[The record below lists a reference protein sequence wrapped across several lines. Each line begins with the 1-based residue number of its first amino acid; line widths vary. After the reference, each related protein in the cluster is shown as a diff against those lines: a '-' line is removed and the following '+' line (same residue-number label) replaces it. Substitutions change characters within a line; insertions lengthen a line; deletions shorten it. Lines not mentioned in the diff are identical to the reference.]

1 MSKND
6 CVIISG
12 GFDPIHIG
20 HLRMIQESSK
30 LASRLIVIVNSDKF
44 LIEKKGYAFMPIQE
58 RIEIIMGFSEV
69 YKAVE
74 SIDDDLTVC
83 KTLERLAAE
92 ENIKCFANGGD
103 RKNEADIPE
112 TKICKKYNIDME
124 FNVGGGKIQSSS
136 SLVSGEIDKPW
147 GSYRTFEKGE
157 GYLLKRMTVLPDE
170 ILSLQSH
177 KHRAEHWFVVEGEA
191 TIECD
196 GETKTVE
203 QYELFFIPLGSK
215 HRLSNLSS
223 NILKVVEVQIGDTLS
238 EEDIIRYEDI
248 YNRETQK

>member
-170 ILSLQSH
+170 TLSLQSH
-177 KHRAEHWFVVEGEA
+177 KNRAEHWFVVEGEA

-203 QYELFFIPLGSK
+203 QYESFYIPLGSK
-215 HRLSNLSS
+215 HRLSNLSG

-238 EEDIIRYEDI
+238 EEDIIRYEDR
-248 YNRETQK
+248 YQRD

>member
-44 LIEKKGYAFMPIQE
+44 LIEKKGYAFMPIEE

-92 ENIKCFANGGD
+92 DNIKCFANGGD

-136 SLVSGEIDKPW
+136 NLVSGEIDKPW
-147 GSYRTFEKGE
+147 GSYKTFEKGE

-170 ILSLQSH
+170 TLSLQAH
-177 KHRAEHWFVVEGEA
+177 KHRAEHWFVVEGTA

-203 QYELFFIPLGSK
+203 QYESFYIPLGSK
-215 HRLSNLSS
+215 HKLSNLSS

-238 EEDIIRYEDI
+238 EEDIIRYEDR
-248 YNRETQK
+248 YQRD

>member
-1 MSKND
+1 MNEND

-12 GFDPIHIG
+12 GFDPIHVG

-30 LASRLIVIVNSDKF
+30 LASRLIVIANSDKF

-112 TKICKKYNIDME
+112 AKICKKYNIDME

-136 SLVSGEIDKPW
+136 SLVSAEIDKPW

-157 GYLLKRMTVLPDE
+157 GYLLKRITVLPDE
-170 ILSLQSH
+170 TLSLQAH

-203 QYELFFIPLGSK
+203 QYESFFIPLGSK

-238 EEDIIRYEDI
+238 EEDIVRYEDR
-248 YNRETQK
+248 YQRD

>member
-157 GYLLKRMTVLPDE
+157 GYLLKRITVLPDQL
-170 ILSLQSH
+170 LSLQAH

-203 QYELFFIPLGSK
+203 QYESFFIPLGSK
-215 HRLSNLSS
+215 HRLSNLSR
-223 NILKVVEVQIGDTLS
+223 NLLKVVEVQIGDTLS
-238 EEDIIRYEDI
+238 EEDIIRYEDR
-248 YNRETQK
+248 YQRD

>member
-1 MSKND
+1 MNEND

-12 GFDPIHIG
+12 GFDPIHVG

-30 LASRLIVIVNSDKF
+30 LASRLIVIANSDKF
-44 LIEKKGYAFMPIQE
+44 LIEKKGYAFMPIEE

-69 YKAVE
+69 YRVVE
-74 SIDDDLTVC
+74 SIDDDQTVC
-83 KTLERLAAE
+83 KTLEWLAEE

-112 TKICKKYNIDME
+112 AKICKKYNIDME

-136 SLVSGEIDKPW
+136 NLVSGEIDKPW
-147 GSYRTFEKGE
+147 GSYKTFEKGE

-177 KHRAEHWFVVEGEA
+177 KHRAEYWFVAEGTA

-196 GETKTVE
+196 RETKTVE
-203 QYELFFIPLGSK
+203 QYGSFFIPLGSK
-215 HRLSNLSS
+215 HRLSNLSN
-223 NILKVVEVQIGDTLS
+223 NILKVVEVQIGEILS
-238 EEDIIRYEDI
+238 EEDIVRYEDR
-248 YNRETQK
+248 YERD